1 MELISRIVE
10 LTETSDLFH
19 SLAGTEEGSKT
30 LEEVDLTYLYQVNT
44 RVVVM
49 VRELQTV
56 FIHYLIHFRE
66 AM

>member
-1 MELISRIVE
+1 MLMNRIVQ

-19 SLAGTEEGSKT
+19 SLADTEEESKI
-30 LEEVDLTYLYQVNT
+30 LEEVDLTLMYQVNM

-56 FIHYLIHFRE
+56 YIHSYLERRE
-66 AM
+66 GM

>member
-1 MELISRIVE
+1 MLMNRLVQ

-19 SLAGTEEGSKT
+19 SLADTEEGSKT
-30 LEEVDLTYLYQVNT
+30 LEEVDLTLLYQVNM

-56 FIHYLIHFRE
+56 RIHSNLEQRE
-66 AM
+66 GM